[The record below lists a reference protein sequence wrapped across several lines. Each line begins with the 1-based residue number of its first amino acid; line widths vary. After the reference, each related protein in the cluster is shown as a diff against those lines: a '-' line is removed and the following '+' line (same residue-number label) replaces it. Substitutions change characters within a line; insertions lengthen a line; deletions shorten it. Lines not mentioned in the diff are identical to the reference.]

1 MWAVVTI
8 FARHSTNKRLLFWEK
23 WLSAQTVTGSWLI
36 ALVYWVMMETTDKSF
51 HSFWQHGILGIVT
64 SLDFLARGRKKNN
77 SQGILP
83 TFLEPFAFKWI
94 FPPVLYCGL
103 NVLYLFTIANLWP
116 EYRST
121 MYSFTD
127 YGPLGSEQMW
137 SVLKLQSAL
146 TFLIQP
152 AIFSA
157 LWTLQHIVSATRRRI
172 TRTEYVMTSDSEQE
186 LIKT

>member
-1 MWAVVTI
+1 
-8 FARHSTNKRLLFWEK
+8 
-23 WLSAQTVTGSWLI
+23 
-36 ALVYWVMMETTDKSF
+36 
-51 HSFWQHGILGIVT
+51 
-64 SLDFLARGRKKNN
+64 
-77 SQGILP
+77 
-83 TFLEPFAFKWI
+83 
-94 FPPVLYCGL
+94 
-103 NVLYLFTIANLWP
+103 
-116 EYRST
+116 

-137 SVLKLQSAL
+137 GVLKLQSAL